1 MSTTRQF
8 LASTLFCALLP
19 PCILSA
25 TPPSVEYVGGTVKTI
40 PANTVGTLNLD
51 DARQLRFIYNGS
63 VFALPYEQITTTDI
77 AKGEGHHI
85 LRKIPVPSLNPGKRK
100 DTLTIAYKD
109 PSGATGTLNFLLT
122 ATQASDA
129 SDEIAI
135 KKVSP
140 AVILTA
146 NQNEEWWGDKYWKTN
161 RNKGAWSSGNAQ
173 ATQATQPGQTT
184 DPGQAAQTPAVS
196 TK

>member
-1 MSTTRQF
+1 MSTIRQF

-19 PCILSA
+19 PCVLSA
-25 TPPSVEYVGGTVKTI
+25 ASSSVEYVGGTVKTI

-77 AKGEGHHI
+77 TKAEGHHI

-100 DTLTIAYKD
+100 DTLSIAYKD
-109 PSGATGTLNFLLT
+109 STGAAGTLNFVLT
-122 ATQASDA
+122 ATQASEA

-135 KKVSP
+135 KKTAP
-140 AVILTA
+140 AQILSA

-161 RNKGAWSSGNAQ
+161 RNKGAWSAGSAQ
-173 ATQATQPGQTT
+173 ASQATQPGQTT
-184 DPGQAAQTPAVS
+184 EPGQTVQPAVS